1 MVRMNS
7 LSSNLDAMDRRIL
20 ALLESEGRLP
30 IVELAARVGL
40 SPTPCQRRVK
50 RLEADG
56 VIRGYA
62 ARLDPKAMGR
72 GLQAFVL
79 VNLTSHGEETVAAFQ
94 QAVRA
99 RPEVAAA
106 YTLSGEFDYLLQ
118 VAVPDLEAFS
128 EFALKALLHLPGVRD
143 TRSSF
148 ALSIVK

>member
-1 MVRMNS
+1 MPT
-7 LSSNLDAMDRRIL
+7 LDANDRKIL
-20 ALLESEGRLP
+20 AVLEAEGRIP

-72 GLQAFVL
+72 GFQAFVL
-79 VNLTSHGEETVAAFQ
+79 VNLANHGEETVVAFQ
-94 QAVRA
+94 EAVRA
-99 RPEVAAA
+99 RTEVVGA
-106 YTLSGEFDYLLQ
+106 YALSGEFDYLLH
-118 VAVPDLEAFS
+118 VTAPDLEAFS
-128 EFALKALLHLPGVRD
+128 EFALKALLRLPGVRD